1 MKTILILRDEVDENQ
16 ALASFYVFDEDK
28 KLLFKSESIE
38 RGWMDNQKMISCVPE
53 GIYDIVLEYS
63 PRFNTDL
70 WEIKGVKDRSECK
83 IHSANY
89 ASQLNG
95 CIAPGEKRAD
105 LNKDGYN
112 DVTNSKHT
120 LSKFH
125 EVMGSDT
132 KAKIRITSIII

>member
-16 ALASFYVFDEDK
+16 ALASFYVFDESK

-38 RGWMDNQKMISCVPE
+38 RGWMDNQNRISCIPE
-53 GIYDIVLEYS
+53 GLYDLVLEYS
-63 PRFNTDL
+63 PRFNTEL
-70 WEIKGVKDRSECK
+70 WELKGVKDRSECK